1 MNKIKVGINNN
12 EKSNKLSF
20 KFEEKTI
27 DLGITYDDLI
37 ELNKINRGTKFGEL
51 FEKAF
56 HNYFSSIFE
65 SDSGQVNKFISAWT
79 GKIV

>member
-1 MNKIKVGINNN
+1 MNQIEEPGIDNN
-12 EKSNKLSF
+12 EKLSF
-20 KFEEKTI
+20 EFKEKTI
-27 DLGITYDDLI
+27 DLGVTYEDLI

-56 HNYFSSIFE
+56 HNYFSDIFK
-65 SDSGQVNKFISAWT
+65 SDSKQVNKFISAWT